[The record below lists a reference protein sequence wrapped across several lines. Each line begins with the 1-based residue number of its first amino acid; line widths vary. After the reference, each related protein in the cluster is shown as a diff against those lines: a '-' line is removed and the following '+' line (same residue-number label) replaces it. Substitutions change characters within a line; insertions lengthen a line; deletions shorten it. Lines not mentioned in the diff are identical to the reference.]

1 MVLGLVIYEKKA
13 LTNIS
18 ISLAR
23 DNFPGLIIKLTSN
36 AINKFERNINGK
48 GAVKAVK
55 GFTLFIWN
63 QNINDIIKI
72 IKSLKD
78 LGVLTDGVNWNRKT
92 WNKKQQEGLLG
103 ALLATLFASLV
114 KLVISSLVNGISGI
128 GVRKAGRGY
137 MDKNISSTS
146 SLKQYRD
153 YKLFQLWT

>member
-1 MVLGLVIYEKKA
+1 METLVLGLVIYEKKA

-36 AINKFERNINGK
+36 AINKFERNISGK

-78 LGVLTDGVNWNRKT
+78 LGVLTDGVN
-92 WNKKQQEGLLG
+92 
-103 ALLATLFASLV
+103 
-114 KLVISSLVNGISGI
+114 
-128 GVRKAGRGY
+128 
-137 MDKNISSTS
+137 
-146 SLKQYRD
+146 
-153 YKLFQLWT
+153 